1 MFGGRY
7 LRQRTALGSES
18 TALQTE
24 TTLGLPTGQK
34 RRICGK
40 NVINL
45 LIFGF
50 FLTFLAINLQA
61 DLWRIL
67 GISLVFFTFFFFFK
81 IKDSADF
88 FVCNF
93 PTLFCRKFAGRPVA
107 DPRYFFGFSHTF
119 FGVKIKVSADRFFVV
134 VGIPTLFGRFTAR
147 VFCCCWFSHTL
158 WQIYSQSC
166 GEFSV
171 FHWFFEAQNP
181 THAERTSLPRKKTKK
196 KQTGKPRL
204 NLTRSLQQGNSR

>member
-1 MFGGRY
+1 MPDRFLEFFFVIFWRFFTVFWHFLVVFCHFLPLFSSNFTLGVSVPNFRTDMPNVKFVILCQNWPKPWSSMSGGRY

-45 LIFGF
+45 LIFGV

-67 GISLVFFTFFFFFK
+67 GISLVFFIFFFL
-81 IKDSADF
+81 
-88 FVCNF
+88 VQNQRLCR
-93 PTLFCRKFAGRPVA
+93 LFC
-107 DPRYFFGFSHTF
+107 
-119 FGVKIKVSADRFFVV
+119 
-134 VGIPTLFGRFTAR
+134 L
-147 VFCCCWFSHTL
+147 
-158 WQIYSQSC
+158 
-166 GEFSV
+166 
-171 FHWFFEAQNP
+171 
-181 THAERTSLPRKKTKK
+181 
-196 KQTGKPRL
+196 
-204 NLTRSLQQGNSR
+204 

>member
-18 TALQTE
+18 TAPQTE

-45 LIFGF
+45 LIFRVFSHF
-50 FLTFLAINLQA
+50 FGQ
-61 DLWRIL
+61 
-67 GISLVFFTFFFFFK
+67 
-81 IKDSADF
+81 
-88 FVCNF
+88 
-93 PTLFCRKFAGRPVA
+93 KFAGRSVA
-107 DPRYFFGFSHTF
+107 DPRYFFGFFHF
-119 FGVKIKVSADRFFVV
+119 FFCFSVCNF
-134 VGIPTLFGRFTAR
+134 PTLFGILT
-147 VFCCCWFSHTL
+147 CS
-158 WQIYSQSC
+158 
-166 GEFSV
+166 EFSV
-171 FHWFFEAQNP
+171 IHWFFQAHNPTFFQAHNP
-181 THAERTSLPRKKTKK
+181 THAERTSLPGKKKKKK

>member
-1 MFGGRY
+1 MG
-7 LRQRTALGSES
+7 TALGSES

-67 GISLVFFTFFFFFK
+67 GISLVFFTFFFVFQNQGLCRLFLFVIFTHFFLE
-81 IKDSADF
+81 I
-88 FVCNF
+88 
-93 PTLFCRKFAGRPVA
+93 CRQTCGGSSVFLW
-107 DPRYFFGFSHTF
+107 FFSHF
-119 FGVKIKVSADRFFVV
+119 FWGQNQSLCR
-134 VGIPTLFGRFTAR
+134 P
-147 VFCCCWFSHTL
+147 VFCCCWYSHTL
-158 WQIYSQSC
+158 WQIYSQS
-166 GEFSV
+166 FLLLLV
-171 FHWFFEAQNP
+171 FP
-181 THAERTSLPRKKTKK
+181 PC
-196 KQTGKPRL
+196 
-204 NLTRSLQQGNSR
+204 

>member
-1 MFGGRY
+1 MG
-7 LRQRTALGSES
+7 TALGSES

-67 GISLVFFTFFFFFK
+67 GISLVFFTFFFFK

-93 PTLFCRKFAGRPVA
+93 PTLFLGSKSKSLQTGFLLLLLVFPHSLA
-107 DPRYFFGFSHTF
+107 DLQPE
-119 FGVKIKVSADRFFVV
+119 FFVV
-134 VGIPTLFGRFTAR
+134 VGFPTLFGRFTAR
-147 VFCCCWFSHTL
+147 AV
-158 WQIYSQSC
+158 
-166 GEFSV
+166 V
-171 FHWFFEAQNP
+171 
-181 THAERTSLPRKKTKK
+181 
-196 KQTGKPRL
+196 
-204 NLTRSLQQGNSR
+204 NSRYFIG

>member
-1 MFGGRY
+1 MGSMFGGRY

-67 GISLVFFTFFFFFK
+67 GISLVFFTFFFF
-81 IKDSADF
+81 
-88 FVCNF
+88 
-93 PTLFCRKFAGRPVA
+93 
-107 DPRYFFGFSHTF
+107 TF
-119 FGVKIKVSADRFFVV
+119 FN
-134 VGIPTLFGRFTAR
+134 
-147 VFCCCWFSHTL
+147 
-158 WQIYSQSC
+158 
-166 GEFSV
+166 
-171 FHWFFEAQNP
+171 WFFEAQNP
-181 THAERTSLPRKKTKK
+181 THAERTSLPRKK
-196 KQTGKPRL
+196 
-204 NLTRSLQQGNSR
+204 

>member
-67 GISLVFFTFFFFFK
+67 GISLVFFTFFFVFK
-81 IKDSADF
+81 IKDANYS
-88 FVCNF
+88 
-93 PTLFCRKFAGRPVA
+93 T
-107 DPRYFFGFSHTF
+107 TF
-119 FGVKIKVSADRFFVV
+119 ENDC
-134 VGIPTLFGRFTAR
+134 TA
-147 VFCCCWFSHTL
+147 FYNDL
-158 WQIYSQSC
+158 
-166 GEFSV
+166 
-171 FHWFFEAQNP
+171 
-181 THAERTSLPRKKTKK
+181 ER
-196 KQTGKPRL
+196 
-204 NLTRSLQQGNSR
+204 